1 MPKGETFYCFV
12 YSQQSLNN
20 EKIFSLYGN
29 VEIRRQCF
37 IFFYVNWINNYI
49 NPIVVTLLWQKR
61 LLVREGILRKKPQQ

>member
-37 IFFYVNWINNYI
+37 IFFYVNWINFYSSCCFSDKNSE
-49 NPIVVTLLWQKR
+49 VS
-61 LLVREGILRKKPQQ
+61 